1 MRKNFIGTK
10 VSVLCLGA
18 GTNLTK
24 PLCRFP
30 ECGVGGAEVTG
41 ASPWATVARGEPGA
55 PAAAGWE
62 RLYSGFSG
70 ILCLVPPGAQVWLA
84 RDALH
89 PLRTKRG
96 VLAWLCRLLAMWPGW
111 VTRGLWA

>member
-1 MRKNFIGTK
+1 MRTFIGTFIGTK

-24 PLCRFP
+24 PLCHFP

-41 ASPWATVARGEPGA
+41 ASPWATVAWGEPGA
-55 PAAAGWE
+55 PAAAGWG

-84 RDALH
+84 RDMLH

-96 VLAWLCRLLAMWPGW
+96 VLAWLCCLLAM
-111 VTRGLWA
+111 